1 MPNSTTTMLIG
12 STTAM
17 AAPRAAP
24 DAVPSTYGSASGLR
38 IRPWNVAPATAS
50 AAPTSIAVSTRGIR
64 RSQTIV
70 SVAGVQVRPRS
81 SPKVRHRITPMLSAG
96 PIRTDPS
103 PTPTTS
109 VSARATS
116 TTPATMPG
124 RPRSRPVRPTDRAAL
139 GIARTD
145 TDPPDGAGGDLDVRP
160 DRRGQRPE
168 PGSEPGSRTRDLDVV
183 DGPDHVVL
191 DGGHHVPARS
201 GGDGRRRRRVER
213 VDPEDDH
220 LRIALDQ
227 LLERDRV
234 GVRVAGGDR
243 VGAGQRHHL
252 GQERRVRRREDLAGR
267 VGVADLV
274 EDARLG
280 AGLGGLGRGG
290 IGGELHVGAHA
301 RR

>member
-17 AAPRAAP
+17 AAPSAAP

-81 SPKVRHRITPMLSAG
+81 SPNVRHRITPMLSAG
-96 PIRTDPS
+96 PIRTEPS
-103 PTPTTS
+103 PTPTTTL
-109 VSARATS
+109 SARATS

-145 TDPPDGAGGDLDVRP
+145 TVSP
-160 DRRGQRPE
+160 
-168 PGSEPGSRTRDLDVV
+168 
-183 DGPDHVVL
+183 
-191 DGGHHVPARS
+191 
-201 GGDGRRRRRVER
+201 
-213 VDPEDDH
+213 
-220 LRIALDQ
+220 
-227 LLERDRV
+227 
-234 GVRVAGGDR
+234 
-243 VGAGQRHHL
+243 
-252 GQERRVRRREDLAGR
+252 
-267 VGVADLV
+267 
-274 EDARLG
+274 
-280 AGLGGLGRGG
+280 
-290 IGGELHVGAHA
+290 
-301 RR
+301 